1 MWVKS
6 STCPRPQGPPRSS
19 SLRSQCYERRVSCR
33 EDQNPTPARRAAE
46 MQRCMHVK
54 RIAVAIALSICVAGC
69 GEGTTGPKGEPG
81 AAGRLVRRER
91 LVLPDLLDHQ
101 DRRALKVL
109 PDRRARQPQLVKAYG
124 SRAPAVRRQLAEA
137 SATKTRCLWLRTVAR
152 VEALSCCERK
162 SDDTPILEMQFWCN
176 IKLGRHSAENGRL
189 S

>member
-1 MWVKS
+1 MRNRPRRPGLALAMWVKS

-33 EDQNPTPARRAAE
+33 EDQNPTPARRASE

-69 GEGTTGPKGEPG
+69 GEDTTGPKGEPG
-81 AAGRLVRRER
+81 AAGPAGEKGEAG
-91 LVLPDLLDHQ
+91 P
-101 DRRALKVL
+101 AG
-109 PDRRARQPQLVKAYG
+109 PPGPPGPPGPQGSPGPPGTPATTKAYG

-152 VEALSCCERK
+152 VVLS
-162 SDDTPILEMQFWCN
+162 L
-176 IKLGRHSAENGRL
+176 L
-189 S
+189 